1 MKTFIDLEF
10 TQNENTNMR
19 RAYLEF
25 NNGYGVSVI
34 NGKYAFTDNDDQ
46 YELAVLLDGNICYD
60 SSITN
65 DVVGRLSKEG
75 VTDLM
80 EAVQELK
87 PINKHL
93 L

>member
-10 TQNENTNMR
+10 IKDENLNMR

-25 NNGYGVSVI
+25 DNGYGVSVI
-34 NGKYAFTDNDDQ
+34 NGVNAYTDNDDK
-46 YELAVLLDGNICYD
+46 YELAVMLDGHICYD